1 MCSILIFCCKCL
13 KRTIGI
19 RDIKRHYYHSDNI
32 VSPRL
37 KRQMESVGK
46 GGEEMRSKIREV
58 EEKVERR
65 ERYLKV

>member
-1 MCSILIFCCKCL
+1 MQINKQ
-13 KRTIGI
+13 KGKT
-19 RDIKRHYYHSDNI
+19 DTH

-46 GGEEMRSKIREV
+46 GGEEMRTKIREV